1 MLDTLELD
9 KYIKNLSDLPMLF
22 NHFGRYFYAMKKLN
36 INKNDVVVDA
46 SCGQGYGAYNIMLKS
61 SMTFGLDVNE
71 KYIKYAND
79 HFKFER
85 LYFLTYGEFYKLG
98 QRAHKVICLETIE
111 HMEKN
116 KIAEFLEN
124 LIKILISNGEI
135 ILSFPIGNNTQSI
148 PVLSIRPGIRI
159 FRVWVRTIIFCI
171 SQQFPIIS
179 FLEFHNINTAIVSQ
193 YHNHISCYGH

>member
-61 SMTFGLDVNE
+61 SMTFGLDINE

-85 LYFLTYGEFYKLG
+85 LYFLTYNEFYKLG

-111 HMEKN
+111 HIEKN
-116 KIAEFLEN
+116 KIEEFLEN

-135 ILSFPIGNNTQSI
+135 IISFPIGNNTQSEYNNYHVCE
-148 PVLSIRPGIRI
+148 PSIDFIY
-159 FRVWVRTIIFCI
+159 
-171 SQQFPIIS
+171 
-179 FLEFHNINTAIVSQ
+179 NILKKNLIKVNYEIDTFINS
-193 YHNHISCYGH
+193 YGHKTDYCFCWGIK